1 MLFESSKS
9 FWHILVHTILNNH
22 KTPDTSNMDFFG
34 WTNTEYIMILYY
46 TTFLQKITAAENFWY
61 HIQDKFSHFATEWI
75 FFYLKKVR
83 EKACDFSSFLKN
95 PFCTHVCIIEIPF
108 SHERFCSIAKYVHI
122 STYKYHSVAYV
133 HHGHVFFFSH
143 LCRVFFNVPCT
154 ISSNEIV

>member
-34 WTNTEYIMILYY
+34 WTNTEYIMKLYY
-46 TTFLQKITAAENFWY
+46 TTFLQMITAAENFWY
-61 HIQDKFSHFATEWI
+61 NIQDKFCHFATEWI

-122 STYKYHSVAYV
+122 STIVLLTCIMAMSFFLVTYV
-133 HHGHVFFFSH
+133 EYS
-143 LCRVFFNVPCT
+143 LMYLVPFLQMK
-154 ISSNEIV
+154 